1 MQILNSILRAGFKYS
16 KAGVMLSDF
25 YYNDARQLDMFNVVP
40 DDRRSRSL
48 MTVIDKINHSEKGSV
63 FFTGKEL
70 KNVGRCSA
78 AVFHQSTLLGGRI
91 SRLYVNNI
99 LKAAGSCDLLHA

>member
-1 MQILNSILRAGFKYS
+1 MQLLNSIWRAGFKYS

-48 MTVIDKINHSEKGSV
+48 MTVIDKINHSGKGSV
-63 FFTGKEL
+63 FFARQGIQNCWKMQRTALSPKYTTRW
-70 KNVGRCSA
+70 NDIPIVR
-78 AVFHQSTLLGGRI
+78 
-91 SRLYVNNI
+91 
-99 LKAAGSCDLLHA
+99 